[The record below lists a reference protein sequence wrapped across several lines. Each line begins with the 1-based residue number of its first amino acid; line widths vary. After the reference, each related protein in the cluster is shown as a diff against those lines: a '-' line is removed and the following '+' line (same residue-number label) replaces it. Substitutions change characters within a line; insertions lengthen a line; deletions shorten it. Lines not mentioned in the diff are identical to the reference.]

1 LLEQLIVDLEEGVGY
16 LLLHPT
22 STPCERR
29 FLEVSPDG
37 LFHFILFGQK
47 KNKALNSSETAGE
60 TVQNRT

>member
-29 FLEVSPDG
+29 FLEEFVSFYLVIG
-37 LFHFILFGQK
+37 EKIKIKHST
-47 KNKALNSSETAGE
+47 LNSS
-60 TVQNRT
+60 